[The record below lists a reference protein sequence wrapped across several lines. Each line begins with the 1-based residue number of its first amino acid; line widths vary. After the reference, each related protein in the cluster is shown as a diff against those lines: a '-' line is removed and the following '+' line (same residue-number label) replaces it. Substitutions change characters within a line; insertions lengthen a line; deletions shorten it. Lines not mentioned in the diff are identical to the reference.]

1 MARTLI
7 PLMTLVLM
15 AAGCGKSP
23 APGGAEPSK
32 AAGGHPEGKAA
43 PVEAPPPAT
52 PAPDA
57 GQAPEVQAPAP
68 EADQAA
74 TVDREALARC
84 YTAVYCAQ
92 KKGEMSRILS
102 IYKEFGFETPQA
114 FTKAWI
120 EAAKDTEWVTRM
132 AYDVS
137 KKCP

>member
-1 MARTLI
+1 MFRFLVPLAMLTL
-7 PLMTLVLM
+7 
-15 AAGCGKSP
+15 AACSKAP
-23 APGGAEPSK
+23 APVRPEAPS
-32 AAGGHPEGKAA
+32 A
-43 PVEAPPPAT
+43 PVAQAKTDAPEPPPAA
-52 PAPDA
+52 APDA
-57 GQAPEVQAPAP
+57 AQAPAVP
-68 EADQAA
+68 APPAEAEGAQAL
-74 TVDREALARC
+74 DRDALARC

>member
-1 MARTLI
+1 MIRFLI
-7 PLMTLVLM
+7 PLTMLAL
-15 AAGCGKSP
+15 AACGKAP
-23 APGGAEPSK
+23 APVKPEAPS
-32 AAGGHPEGKAA
+32 A
-43 PVEAPPPAT
+43 PVAQAKTDAHEPPPPTAA
-52 PAPDA
+52 APDA
-57 GQAPEVQAPAP
+57 AQAPAVP
-68 EADQAA
+68 TPPAEAEGTQAL
-74 TVDREALARC
+74 DRDALARC

>member
-1 MARTLI
+1 A
-7 PLMTLVLM
+7 PAP
-15 AAGCGKSP
+15 AAGTNEPKAT
-23 APGGAEPSK
+23 AP
-32 AAGGHPEGKAA
+32 
-43 PVEAPPPAT
+43 EAPPPAAT
-52 PAPDA
+52 PDA
-57 GQAPEVQAPAP
+57 TQAPEVQAPPA
-68 EADQAA
+68 EAEGTGA
-74 TVDREALARC
+74 VDRDALARC